1 MAPCP
6 PSLLYI
12 GYDPCYAL
20 LRRRRLSGI
29 RRCANA
35 HGWKVATL
43 SPEKATPDAVRA
55 AIARF
60 HAIGCIVECWLAQGD
75 LPPRLFGSLPVVF
88 FNPPERRE
96 WRGVATVPCDEAAVA
111 QAAFGE
117 LSAGL
122 PPCYAVVGDGPMR
135 SNPWARERVAAF
147 RACCRTAAKPCHV
160 FPERPDEAA
169 ATREERLS
177 RWVVALPAHCAIFG
191 VNDGVAACVADAL
204 ASAGRVLPRSATL
217 VGADAAEVPG
227 DGRPASS
234 ISSVRLD
241 FELSGYLAAKT
252 IARMLAAGSAEDAR
266 DNGAFPAPPA
276 TETLAFGPL
285 LCIRRQSTRGRGR
298 HEPWV
303 MKAVE
308 MIRGEACDGLTATAL
323 AARFPVSR
331 KLFELRFREATG
343 HSVLNEILHIRM
355 ERVFDYLGRPDFPI
369 GAIAGFCGF
378 RSDRELRNLF
388 LARTGTSMRA
398 WRAARR

>member
-1 MAPCP
+1 MP
-6 PSLLYI
+6 PHLLYI

-29 RRCANA
+29 RRCAKARDWN
-35 HGWKVATL
+35 VATL
-43 SPEKATPDAVRA
+43 TPEEATPAAVRA

-60 HAIGCIVECWLAQGD
+60 HAVGCIVECWLAQYD
-75 LPPRLFGSLPVVF
+75 LPPRLFGPLPVVF

-96 WRGVATVPCDEAAVA
+96 WRGAATVTCDEAAVA
-111 QAAFGE
+111 QVAFGE

-122 PPCYAVVGDGPMR
+122 PPCYAVVVGGPMR
-135 SNPWARERVAAF
+135 FNPWARARVAAF
-147 RACCRTAAKPCHV
+147 RACCRKAGKPCHV
-160 FPERPDEAA
+160 FPERSEEVA
-169 ATREERLS
+169 ATRERRLL
-177 RWVVALPAHCAIFG
+177 RWVAALPPHCAIFA
-191 VNDGVAACVADAL
+191 VNDGTANQVSDAL
-204 ASAGRVLPRSATL
+204 SAAGRSLPRTATL
-217 VGADAAEVPG
+217 VGADAAEVPD

-252 IARMLAAGSAEDAR
+252 ITRMLSAGNATNAGG
-266 DNGAFPAPPA
+266 NGAFPAA
-276 TETLAFGPL
+276 ETLSFGPL

-303 MKAVE
+303 MRAVE
-308 MIRGEACDGLTATAL
+308 MIRGEACDGLSATAL

-331 KLFELRFREATG
+331 KLFELRFREAIG
-343 HSVLNEILHIRM
+343 HSVLNEILHVRM
-355 ERVFDYLGRPDFPI
+355 ERVFELLSRPEFPI
-369 GAIAGFCGF
+369 GAIAAFCGF

-398 WRAARR
+398 WRATRR

>member
-1 MAPCP
+1 M
-6 PSLLYI
+6 SRTILYV

-29 RRCANA
+29 RRCAKA
-35 HGWKVATL
+35 FDLGVATL
-43 SPEKATPDAVRA
+43 TPEEATPAAVRDT
-55 AIARF
+55 IEQF
-60 HAIGCIVECWLAQGD
+60 HAVGCIVECWLAQYD
-75 LPPRLFGSLPVVF
+75 LPPRLFRSLPVVY
-88 FNPPERRE
+88 FNPPERRA
-96 WRGVATVPCDEAAVA
+96 WQGVATVSCDEAAVA

-117 LSAGL
+117 FSSGL
-122 PPCYAVVGDGPMR
+122 PPCYAVVGSGTAQ

-147 RACCRTAAKPCHV
+147 RACCRKAAKPCHV
-160 FPERPDEAA
+160 FPERPEETAA
-169 ATREERLS
+169 AREARLS
-177 RWVVALPAHCAIFG
+177 RWVAALPAHCAIFG
-191 VNDGVAACVADAL
+191 VNDGIAACVADAL
-204 ASAGRVLPRSATL
+204 ASAGRACPRSATL

-241 FELSGYLAAKT
+241 FELSGYLAAKAIT
-252 IARMLAAGSAEDAR
+252 RMMVAGNAKVAPGND
-266 DNGAFPAPPA
+266 APPA
-276 TETLAFGPL
+276 TPAAAKLAFGPL
-285 LCIRRQSTRGRGR
+285 LSIRRQSTRGHGR

-308 MIRGEACDGLTATAL
+308 MIRAEACCGLTATAL

-343 HSVLNEILHIRM
+343 HSALNEILHVRM
-355 ERVFDYLGRPDFPI
+355 ERVFDYLARPDFPI
-369 GAIAGFCGF
+369 SAIADFCGF

-398 WRAARR
+398 WRATRR

>member
-1 MAPCP
+1 M
-6 PSLLYI
+6 SRTILYV

-29 RRCANA
+29 RRCAKA
-35 HGWKVATL
+35 FDLGVATL
-43 SPEKATPDAVRA
+43 TPEEATPAAVRA
-55 AIARF
+55 TIEQF
-60 HAIGCIVECWLAQGD
+60 HAVGCIVECWLAQYD
-75 LPPRLFGSLPVVF
+75 LPPRLFRSLPVVY
-88 FNPPERRE
+88 FNPPERRA
-96 WRGVATVPCDEAAVA
+96 WQGVATVSCDEAAVA

-117 LSAGL
+117 LSSGL
-122 PPCYAVVGDGPMR
+122 PPCYAVVGSGTAQ

-147 RACCRTAAKPCHV
+147 RACCRKAGKPCHV
-160 FPERPDEAA
+160 FPERFGRGE
-169 ATREERLS
+169 TTHEERLS
-177 RWVVALPAHCAIFG
+177 RWVAALPAHCAIFG
-191 VNDGVAACVADAL
+191 VNDGIAACVADAL
-204 ASAGRVLPRSATL
+204 ASAGRGLPRSATL

-241 FELSGYLAAKT
+241 FELSGYLAAKAIT
-252 IARMLAAGSAEDAR
+252 RMTVAWNAKVAPGND
-266 DNGAFPAPPA
+266 APPA
-276 TETLAFGPL
+276 TQAAEKLAFGPL
-285 LCIRRQSTRGRGR
+285 LCIRRQSTRGHGR

-308 MIRGEACDGLTATAL
+308 MIRSEACNGLTATAL

-343 HSVLNEILHIRM
+343 HSALNEILHVRM
-355 ERVFDYLGRPDFPI
+355 ERVFDYLTRPDFPI
-369 GAIAGFCGF
+369 SAIADFCGF

-398 WRAARR
+398 WRATRR